1 MSSISSLDS
10 CKIFC
15 LPIQLYDIMHQK
27 HFSAFRYS
35 PVTSNVS
42 FQAPTPTSWFLCQHM
57 SWGILG
63 WGHTNEILNIYKH
76 EICHDIYGNLIE
88 LIILSSWYNLF
99 GIFTGCVV
107 TIPLSFILVP
117 PCFPVIHFEMG
128 LVMFPGRSS
137 LPEKK
142 LYLRISPSPVW
153 VSEWWSYI
161 SPVPP
166 NSDMNMIM
174 PCAASYYS
182 TCEHMTTW
190 YLCTTFSYW
199 LGKIKYLCYVLIQQC
214 YMSITSSTLVWGYHS
229 LPLCQYHHMN
239 SNYHF
244 AFKV

>member
-1 MSSISSLDS
+1 MSTMSSISSLDS

-15 LPIQLYDIMHQK
+15 LPTQLYDIMNQK

-128 LVMFPGRSS
+128 LVTYKP
-137 LPEKK
+137 
-142 LYLRISPSPVW
+142 ISCMGFRMVIIYFTGTPQ
-153 VSEWWSYI
+153 
-161 SPVPP
+161 
-166 NSDMNMIM
+166 
-174 PCAASYYS
+174 
-182 TCEHMTTW
+182 
-190 YLCTTFSYW
+190 L
-199 LGKIKYLCYVLIQQC
+199 
-214 YMSITSSTLVWGYHS
+214 
-229 LPLCQYHHMN
+229 
-239 SNYHF
+239 
-244 AFKV
+244 